1 MFRNRY
7 APSGALFFALLSTA
21 AAYFRGL
28 FGGFELDD
36 FTSIVDDRGLHV
48 SRLDW
53 SNLYRAAMSGD
64 AGPLRRPIA
73 SLSFALNYYFGHLN
87 PLYFKETNLVIH
99 LLTGLALWGL
109 TRLLLRAYRERA
121 PGGVSEGYER
131 WLAVAISAAWLL
143 HPLNLTGVL
152 YIVQRMA
159 SLAALFTVCA
169 VIAYVWGRLRLNAG
183 KGGGLAI
190 LLGGFLGLGLL
201 ATLTKENGALL
212 PAFLAVIEITFFR
225 FQAPRPGARRF
236 LFVFYA
242 LFLLLPA
249 CALAGFLLWRPE
261 WLTAGYVGRPFTL
274 EQRLMT
280 EPRVLWFY
288 LRLMFAPDL
297 SVMGIFHD
305 DYVVSRG
312 LLNPPAT
319 LWAIAGLTGLL
330 GVALASLRR
339 APILAFGLLWFF
351 VGHSMESTFIPLELV
366 FEHRNYLPMYGIL
379 FAAFYY
385 LFHPRTLALL
395 VRARIVLAIA
405 FIMFL
410 GATTWVRAGQ
420 WASPLKLAQ
429 AEARHH
435 PRSVRANYELGRQ
448 YFDEYVQNRSPKDLR
463 RAYRYLQRS
472 VDVRSGDAEALVA
485 LIMLSYESGGS
496 PKMAWVSELKT
507 RLLRSTPW
515 ASNTSALIALGDC
528 QAKGFCKL
536 PKADLMGILNAPL
549 ANPRVLGGLR
559 ADFAQI
565 RDDYLPAAHPPDA
578 RLRPAT

>member
-1 MFRNRY
+1 MLRSRY
-7 APSGALFFALLSTA
+7 APFAILLLTIFSTI

-36 FTSIVDDRGLHV
+36 YTSIVDERGLHIT
-48 SRLDW
+48 RLDW
-53 SNLYRAAMSGD
+53 SNLYHAAMSGD
-64 AGPLRRPIA
+64 AGPLKRPIA
-73 SLSFALNYYFGHLN
+73 SISFAINYYFGHLN
-87 PLYFKETNLVIH
+87 PLYFKETNLAIH

-109 TRLLLRAYRERA
+109 TRLLLRAYRERV
-121 PGGVSEGYER
+121 PGGLSEGYER
-131 WLAVAISAAWLL
+131 WLPVAISAAWLL

-159 SLAALFTVCA
+159 SLAAFFTVCA
-169 VIAYVWGRLRLNAG
+169 VITYVWGRLRINAG
-183 KGGGLAI
+183 KKGGLAI
-190 LLGGFLGLGLL
+190 LLAGFLVLGLM

-212 PAFLAVIEITFFR
+212 PAFLAVIEVTFFR
-225 FQAPRPGARRF
+225 FETPGAGARRF
-236 LFVFYA
+236 LYGFYA
-242 LFLLLPA
+242 LFLLLPL
-249 CALAGFLLWRPE
+249 CALAAFLLLRPE
-261 WLTAGYVGRPFTL
+261 WLTAGYVGRSFTL
-274 EQRLMT
+274 QERLMT

-305 DYVVSRG
+305 DYVISKG
-312 LLNPPAT
+312 LFNPPAT
-319 LWAIAGLTGLL
+319 FWAIAGLAGLL
-330 GVALASLRR
+330 GVALASLKR

-351 VGHSMESTFIPLELV
+351 VGHAMESTFIPLELV

-410 GATTWVRAGQ
+410 AGTTWVRAGQ

-435 PRSVRANYELGRQ
+435 PLSVRANYELGRQ
-448 YFDEYVQNRSPKDLR
+448 YFDEYVHNRRHEELR
-463 RAYRYLQRS
+463 LAYRYLQRS

-496 PKMAWVSELKT
+496 PQPAWISELKT
-507 RLLRSTPW
+507 RLLRAAPW

-528 QAKGFCKL
+528 QAKGYCKL
-536 PKADLMGILNAPL
+536 PGAELTGILNAPL
-549 ANPRVLGGLR
+549 ANPRVRGGLR

-565 RDDYLPAAHPPDA
+565 RDDYVPVAHAPDA
-578 RLRPAT
+578 